1 MKFKDLSIKT
11 KLSILVLTPMF
22 FIIVLGL
29 SFIYQEYKYK
39 QEYGTLKQIIKFD
52 SDISLTIH
60 ELQKERGIFV
70 SFISSNGKNFKN
82 EITNQI
88 QNSDE
93 KIEILKNSYKTLNKN
108 FLDNTNLELLEEF
121 FNSLTN
127 IKNKRNLAKSMQIST
142 KEVLDYYSNL
152 NSNLLKFI
160 ARSSAISKDSELT
173 RQILAYYNFLMAKEK
188 AGIER
193 AIGSNVL
200 IEGTFKDNMLSL
212 FTNLISAQ
220 NNYISEFEI
229 YSKKENLSYAK
240 QALNDSSVSKVED
253 IRDILIHSQDKL
265 KYIISIEEIIG
276 FEGIIH
282 NIKNYELTK
291 NISYKNK
298 VQSKIKELETLIK
311 DYKNDFKISNRETNL
326 LNTIQ
331 NRFSNYSTLSQNSN
345 DSSLDN
351 QKVVNAIKEL
361 KTKQFDIEATYWFD
375 TITNKIEILKTID
388 DYLSNNLF
396 SIINKKYEEVSFDFY
411 KNIVML
417 FIVILLI
424 SILAI
429 YIFSN
434 ISKSSETIYYGIE
447 RFMKFIN
454 REINEIEDIKVHG
467 NDEFGKIATM
477 ANKNMKQIND
487 DLEEDMLCVAEAVLV
502 LNKMRQGY
510 FNYRINSTAANPQIQ
525 TFVYSVNKSLD
536 IQASIFEDILQ
547 TLEKYTHYDYTQNL
561 KDVDVKG
568 DLDKLLKGIN
578 SLKESITKMLVT
590 SQDIGWTL
598 KNSSNTL
605 LNNVD
610 NLNRSSNDGAV
621 RLEET
626 VAAVD
631 EISENISATNSY
643 IKEMSQ
649 NAKILSNSS
658 NEGKELA
665 NQTTKSMEEINNQV
679 EGIKEAITL
688 IDQIAFQTNI
698 LSLNAAVEAAT
709 AGEAGKGFAVVAQE
723 VRSLASRS
731 AEAANKIK
739 QIVETATLKSNE
751 GKKIAFSM
759 IDGYN
764 NLNENVQKTVSIIQ
778 NIQTASAEQTQRISQ
793 INDGLNSLDK
803 QTQEN
808 ASVAS
813 QTHDI
818 AVEASD
824 IAISVVKNVKK
835 NNFVGK
841 KEEY

>member
-82 EITNQI
+82 EIRNQI

-649 NAKILSNSS
+649 NAKVLSNSS

-665 NQTTKSMEEINNQV
+665 NKTTKSMEEINNQV

-835 NNFVGK
+835 NNFFGK

>member
-39 QEYGTLKQIIKFD
+39 QEYNTLKQIIKFD

-60 ELQKERGIFV
+60 ELQKERGMFV
-70 SFISSNGKNFKN
+70 SFISSSGKNFKN

-93 KIEILKNSYKTLNKN
+93 KIEVLKNSYKTLNKD
-108 FLDNTNLELLEEF
+108 FLDNTNHELLEEF

-188 AGIER
+188 AGVER

-200 IEGTFKDNMLSL
+200 IEGTFKDNMLSI
-212 FTNLISAQ
+212 FTSLISAQ
-220 NNYISEFEI
+220 KNYMNEFEI

-240 QALNDSSVSKVED
+240 QALNDSSVSKVDD

-265 KYIISIEEIIG
+265 KYIISIEELIG

-375 TITNKIEILKTID
+375 TITKKIEILKTID

-417 FIVILLI
+417 FVVILLI

-467 NDEFGKIATM
+467 NDEFGKIAIM

-547 TLEKYTHYDYTQNL
+547 TLEKYTHYDYTQSL

-610 NLNRSSNDGAV
+610 NLNKSSNDGAV

>member
-11 KLSILVLTPMF
+11 KLSILVLIPMF
-22 FIIVLGL
+22 FIIVLGA
-29 SFIYQEYKYK
+29 SFIYQEYEYK
-39 QEYGTLKQIIKFD
+39 QEYSTLKQIVKID
-52 SDISLTIH
+52 SDISLVIH
-60 ELQKERGIFV
+60 ELQKERGMFV
-70 SFISSNGKNFKN
+70 SYLSSKGKNFKN

-93 KIEILKNSYKTLNKN
+93 KIDILKNSYQTLNKDSV
-108 FLDNTNLELLEEF
+108 DNKNLNLFEEF
-121 FNSLTN
+121 FNKLTN
-127 IKNKRNLAKSMQIST
+127 IKNKRNLAKNMQIST
-142 KEVLDYYSNL
+142 KEVLDYYSKL
-152 NSNLLKFI
+152 NSILLDFI
-160 ARSSAISKDSELT
+160 ARSSAISKNSQMT

-193 AIGSNVL
+193 AVGSKTL
-200 IEGTFKDNMLSL
+200 LEGTFNERMFSK
-212 FTNLISAQ
+212 FTSLISTQ
-220 NNYISEFEI
+220 NSYMNEFEI
-229 YSKKENLSYAK
+229 YSKKENLSYVK
-240 QALNDSSVSKVED
+240 QALNDSSINKVQD

-298 VQSKIKELETLIK
+298 IESGINDLEALIKE
-311 DYKNDFKISNRETNL
+311 YKNDFEISKRETNL

-331 NRFSNYSTLSQNSN
+331 NRFSNYSILSQNSK

-361 KTKQFDIEATYWFD
+361 KTKQFDIETTYWFD
-375 TITNKIEILKTID
+375 TITKKIEILKNID
-388 DYLSNNLF
+388 DYLSNDLF
-396 SIINKKYEEVSFDFY
+396 LFVNKKYEEVSFGFY
-411 KNIVML
+411 KNLIL
-417 FIVILLI
+417 LIIVILFI

-434 ISKSSETIYYGIE
+434 ISKSSKSIYEGIE

-454 REINEIEDIKVHG
+454 REINEIEDIKVYG
-467 NDEFGKIATM
+467 NDEFGKIAIM
-477 ANKNMKQIND
+477 ANKNMKRINN

-510 FNYRINSTAANPQIQ
+510 FNYRIKSTAANPQIQ

-536 IQASIFEDILQ
+536 IQSSIFEDILQ

-578 SLKESITKMLVT
+578 SLKNSITQMLVNN
-590 SQDIGWTL
+590 QDIGWTL
-598 KNSSNTL
+598 KDSSDTL
-605 LNNVD
+605 LINVD
-610 NLNRSSNDGAV
+610 NLNKSSNDAAV
-621 RLEET
+621 KLEET

-631 EISENISATNSY
+631 EISGNISATNSY
-643 IKEMSQ
+643 VKEMSQ
-649 NAKILSNSS
+649 NAKVLSNSS

-665 NQTTKSMEEINNQV
+665 NKTTKSMEEINTQV

-688 IDQIAFQTNI
+688 IDQISFQTNI

-709 AGEAGKGFAVVAQE
+709 AGEAGKGFAIVAQE

-739 QIVETATLKSNE
+739 QIVETATEKSME

-759 IDGYN
+759 IEGYN
-764 NLNENVQKTVSIIQ
+764 SLNENVQKTVSIIE
-778 NIQTASAEQTQRISQ
+778 NIQTASAEQTEGISQ

-818 AVEASD
+818 AVEASS
-824 IAISVVKNVKK
+824 IAKDVVKNVKK
-835 NNFVGK
+835 NNFIGK
-841 KEEY
+841 K